1 MHLLV
6 ETVDGP
12 YEVTPEE
19 EFSFGRSAEC
29 TFCVDES
36 DRNISRKAG
45 TISLVGA
52 QWVLVN
58 TSANRPLHLTDESSG
73 NGYALLP
80 RHAHLLCE
88 DRLRVSIYGSNRS
101 LFSFTV
107 VTPSRDSDGAP
118 EPAGTS
124 STLGPPALT
133 TRQREDLAAL
143 FWEYHAP
150 AERRSPRP
158 LTYAEAAAR
167 IGDTGKAVEHRIA
180 HLRRKLLGN
189 GYPAMELHEL
199 ALFLMATKA
208 LQAADFA
215 SLEGKIAAGRRS
227 AE

>member
-1 MHLLV
+1 MRLLV

-12 YEVTPEE
+12 YEVTPDQ
-19 EFSFGRSAEC
+19 EFSFGRSQEC

-45 TISLVGA
+45 TISLVGT

-88 DRLRVSIYGSNRS
+88 DRLRVSLYGTNRS

-107 VTPSRDSDGAP
+107 VTPGYDSP
-118 EPAGTS
+118 IESEPAGTF
-124 STLGPPALT
+124 STLGPPELT
-133 TRQREDLAAL
+133 ARQREDLAAL

-167 IGDTGKAVEHRIA
+167 LGDTGKAVEHRIA
-180 HLRRKLLGN
+180 HLRRKLLAD
-189 GYPAMELHEL
+189 GYPAMEIHEL

-208 LQAADFA
+208 LQPADFA
-215 SLEGKIAAGRRS
+215 PLERQVAAVEDVR
-227 AE
+227 E